1 MTLAG
6 WPVAL
11 QRPIPNLVDFVQVL
25 QSTYPIVTFAGG
37 LFDMSDSDQEIAF
50 RFAVDRVNSDRT
62 VLPNTRL
69 TAQIERIPHHDSFY
83 AAKQGTTGWPI

>member
-1 MTLAG
+1 
-6 WPVAL
+6 
-11 QRPIPNLVDFVQVL
+11 
-25 QSTYPIVTFAGG
+25 
-37 LFDMSDSDQEIAF
+37 MSDSDQEIAF

-83 AAKQGTTGWPI
+83 AAKQGTTYTTG

>member
-1 MTLAG
+1 
-6 WPVAL
+6 
-11 QRPIPNLVDFVQVL
+11 
-25 QSTYPIVTFAGG
+25 
-37 LFDMSDSDQEIAF
+37 MSDSDQEIAF

-83 AAKQGTTGWPI
+83 AAKQGTTGQGMSIFYY